1 MKADEGKHGH
11 DDHDQP
17 DQIDYAVHSILPAND
32 TARVQLFRHLNGEAW
47 AFLAEVS
54 GSHQYGSA
62 NKNHEHRTHEN
73 AQNAACAA
81 TTISH
86 DRLPKAL
93 DRDSPDDSRT
103 GGEYWRFTALPQDRR
118 EVPTLTGRSGSPNGG
133 RAADL
138 AIFAGIWT
146 HSSRR

>member
-1 MKADEGKHGH
+1 MMSLRSMKADEGKHGH

-32 TARVQLFRHLNGEAW
+32 TARVQLFRHFNGEAW

-62 NKNHEHRTHEN
+62 NKNHEHRTHKN

-86 DRLPKAL
+86 DRLPKDL
-93 DRDSPDDSRT
+93 DARPSVPPENACASVRFLRPWWCRGLLGHGLGDNPENAQCLKRRT
-103 GGEYWRFTALPQDRR
+103 HTESAS
-118 EVPTLTGRSGSPNGG
+118 V
-133 RAADL
+133 
-138 AIFAGIWT
+138 
-146 HSSRR
+146 

>member
-93 DRDSPDDSRT
+93 DARPSVPPENACASVRFLRPWWVPGST
-103 GGEYWRFTALPQDRR
+103 GSWVRGQPGKCPVLE
-118 EVPTLTGRSGSPNGG
+118 
-133 RAADL
+133 
-138 AIFAGIWT
+138 AGKCPVLEA
-146 HSSRR
+146 

>member
-93 DRDSPDDSRT
+93 NARPNVPLRT
-103 GGEYWRFTALPQDRR
+103 RVHPLGSSGPGGCRGLLGHGLGDNPENAQCLKRR
-118 EVPTLTGRSGSPNGG
+118 
-133 RAADL
+133 
-138 AIFAGIWT
+138 T
-146 HSSRR
+146 HTESASV